1 MERIDLWSFFIGIV
15 SIASFMLAMW
25 DRFPALKKYLLPLG
39 YILLGVTLSRVSF
52 VGREA
57 TLTIIKDS
65 QVAASLI
72 IFLSLL
78 LLSLFCFHLMA
89 KKGNEMMGYVIIV
102 IILSS
107 IAPSLLSTF
116 SKINEKIPPKDYL
129 SLAVVCEKNN
139 DYDSAVKYLN
149 RYLDVVSDTEMKKQL
164 ESKIAQ
170 LKQRQLDGLR

>member
-1 MERIDLWSFFIGIV
+1 MGKIDLWSFLIGVV
-15 SIASFMLAMW
+15 SIASFLLAMW

-39 YILLGVTLSRVSF
+39 YVLLGVTLGRVSF
-52 VGREA
+52 VGSEA
-57 TLTIIKDS
+57 TLTIIRDS
-65 QVAASLI
+65 QVAGSLI

-102 IILSS
+102 VILSS

-129 SLAVVCEKNN
+129 SLAVVYEKSS
-139 DYDSAVKYLN
+139 DYDSAIKYLN
-149 RYLDVVSDTEMKKQL
+149 RYADTVSDTQVKKQL
-164 ESKIAQ
+164 ENKIAQ
-170 LKQRQLDGLR
+170 LKQRQLDDLK

>member
-1 MERIDLWSFFIGIV
+1 MEKIDLWSFFIGII

-39 YILLGVTLSRVSF
+39 YVLLGVVLGRVSF
-52 VGREA
+52 IGGEA
-57 TLTIIKDS
+57 TMMIIKDS
-65 QVAASLI
+65 QTAGSLI

-102 IILSS
+102 LILSS
-107 IAPSLLSTF
+107 IAPSLLSTY
-116 SKINEKIPPKDYL
+116 SRINEKMPPKDYL
-129 SLAVVCEKNN
+129 SLAVVYEKSN
-139 DYDSAVKYLN
+139 DYDGAIKYLT
-149 RYLDVVSDTEMKKQL
+149 RYGDTVSDTQIKKQL

-170 LKQRQLDGLR
+170 LRQRQLEELK